1 MGTIVGAIGMGQ
13 ALQFAGI
20 EADNAHPQ
28 ARRPDGR
35 GNVVRE
41 MDPRLA
47 APQAVITGNAIN
59 YHGGPVLHTVNLYY
73 ILYGNW
79 AQTTLNRTGTTL
91 LTNWA
96 QNIGG
101 TPYFNINTSYGD
113 TTGNVPNA
121 VTYKGAYT
129 DAGSLGTSLSDSNI
143 AALVVNGINS
153 GALGTR
159 GVADPNGLY
168 LVLTAPGVTE
178 TSGFLTKYC
187 GWHSWGTLGQT
198 ALQFGFVGNA
208 AGPRLSTCA
217 SQSTASPNNDPG
229 VDGMIS
235 VIAHELSETVSD
247 PQGNGWYD
255 ATGAENGDKCAW
267 NFGTTYRA
275 VNGALA
281 NVNIGGK
288 DYLIQQMW
296 LNALGGKCALSY
308 AATPDFGI
316 SISGSQSVQTGQTS
330 GNYTLTAN
338 AVNGFS
344 GSIVW
349 SVSGLPTGI
358 TATPT
363 SSMQGNSAT
372 FTLTAASSLASG
384 TYTVPVT
391 GTSGSTAHT
400 VSATLV
406 VTAPSFNLTI
416 NPASKTVRRP
426 TSGSTTTTYAVNVAA
441 VGALNRPVTLAASGG
456 TTGITVSMTGT
467 NPVSPGSNA
476 TLSVTITNSAKTGP
490 RTLIV
495 TGSAA
500 GIASKQA
507 SAQIIIQ

>member
-1 MGTIVGAIGMGQ
+1 MGQ
-13 ALQFAGI
+13 TLQVAGM
-20 EADNAHPQ
+20 EADATHPQ
-28 ARRPDGR
+28 AMRPDGR
-35 GNVVRE
+35 GNIVRE

-47 APQAVITGNAIN
+47 TPQAVTTGNAIN
-59 YHGGPVLHTVNLYY
+59 YHGGAVLHTVNLYY

-101 TPYFNINTSYGD
+101 TPYFNINTTYGD
-113 TTGNVPNA
+113 NTGNVPNA

-129 DAGSLGTSLSDSNI
+129 DTGSLGTNLSDSSI
-143 AALVVNGINS
+143 ATLVVNAINS
-153 GALGTR
+153 GAIGAK

-168 LVLTAPGVTE
+168 LVLTAPGVAE
-178 TSGFLTKYC
+178 TSGFLSKYC
-187 GWHSWGTLGQT
+187 GWHSWGSLGT
-198 ALQFGFVGNA
+198 TPVQFGFVGNA
-208 AGPRLSTCA
+208 AGSRLGSCA
-217 SQSTASPNNDPG
+217 GQSTASPNNDPG
-229 VDGMIS
+229 ADAMIS

-247 PQGNGWYD
+247 PQGTGWYD
-255 ATGAENGDKCAW
+255 ANGQENGDKCAW
-267 NFGTTYRA
+267 NFGTTYKA

-281 NVNIGGK
+281 NVNVGGK

-308 AATPDFGI
+308 AATPDFGV
-316 SISGSQSVQTGQTS
+316 SVSGAQSVQSGQKS
-330 GNYTLTAN
+330 GTYTLTAN
-338 AVNGFS
+338 AVNGFA
-344 GSIVW
+344 GAVAW
-349 SVSGLPTGI
+349 TVSGLPAGI

-372 FTLTAASSLASG
+372 FTLTAASSMAAG
-384 TYTVPVT
+384 TYSIPVT
-391 GTSGSTAHT
+391 GTSGSVAHT

-416 NPASKTVRRP
+416 NPASKSVTRP
-426 TSGSTTTTYAVNVAA
+426 TSGSTTVTYAVNVAP
-441 VGALNRPVTLAASGG
+441 VGPLTKPVTLVASGG
-456 TTGITVSMTGT
+456 TTGITVSITGT
-467 NPVSPGSNA
+467 NPVNPGSNG

-490 RTLIV
+490 RTLMV

-507 SAQIIIQ
+507 STQIIIQ